1 MKKLIQEIVEADE
14 RARENLQVIKEER
27 AHVSA
32 KMMEMRPVIEARFK
46 KEAEGRIHQHK
57 IKLENDF
64 EKKYL
69 QYSVQYEKSLEKLVD
84 RFNKNKDVWVES
96 IYNNCLNA

>member
-14 RARENLQVIKEER
+14 KARESLQEIKEER

-32 KMMEMRPVIEARFK
+32 KVMEMRPVIETRYK
-46 KEAEGRIHQHK
+46 KEAEDRILQHK

-64 EKKYL
+64 EKKSL
-69 QYSVQYEKSLEKLVD
+69 QYSVQYEKSLEKLID

-96 IYNNCLNA
+96 IYNNCLNS